1 MKIPFHRPNL
11 PESLGDIY
19 RDSIRSGWLTTGLQV
34 QEFEAKLAQYL
45 DAEHV
50 VAVNS
55 CTAALHLAL
64 VAKGFSKGD
73 KYIAPTYTFAST
85 LSVENTWGWSPF

>member
-11 PESLGDIY
+11 PESLDDIY
-19 RDSIRSGWLTTGLQV
+19 TDSIRSGWLTTGLQV
-34 QEFEAKLAQYL
+34 QEFETKLAQYL

-64 VAKGFSKGD
+64 A
-73 KYIAPTYTFAST
+73 A
-85 LSVENTWGWSPF
+85 